1 MEVWIKFSIL
11 LIVAYV
17 FGSIPMSYLVGR
29 LRGMDMRKQGTG
41 QVGAGNLWRTASRK
55 LGFIVGVFDFLKGVI
70 MVLIARRVGLDP
82 GMQLSVG
89 LAVVIGHNWPVFL
102 KFHGGRGIAT
112 CLGIIIIMPCI
123 NIGEITTWPLVA
135 FFAVLAGGVVIYRRT
150 PVPILIGLILL
161 PIISAV
167 AGEPLPLN
175 LAYLAMLII
184 IVTKRLVAQPNHEKR
199 DISMGR
205 LLLNRLLY
213 DRDIGDRA
221 AWIHRKNIAK
231 KDGAA

>member
-1 MEVWIKFSIL
+1 MNVWLEFIIF
-11 LIVAYV
+11 IVISYL
-17 FGSIPMSYLVGR
+17 FGSIPASYLVGR

-41 QVGAGNLWRTASRK
+41 QVGAGNLWRTTSRT
-55 LGFIVGVFDFLKGVI
+55 LGLAVGIFDFFKGVI

-82 GMQLSVG
+82 GLQLSVG

-135 FFAVLAGGVVIYRRT
+135 FFGAAAGGVAIYRRT
-150 PVPILIGLILL
+150 PVPILIGLALL

-167 AGEPLPLN
+167 AREPLPLN
-175 LAYLAMLII
+175 LAYSAMFV
-184 IVTKRLVAQPNHEKR
+184 IVVVKRLVAQPAPEKR
-199 DISMGR
+199 EISMGR
-205 LLLNRLLY
+205 LLLNRFLY

-221 AWIHRKNIAK
+221 TWVHRKNIARK
-231 KDGAA
+231 NRAS

>member
-1 MEVWIKFSIL
+1 MDTWIKFII
-11 LIVAYV
+11 LIVVSYLL
-17 FGSIPMSYLVGR
+17 GSIPASYLVGR
-29 LRGMDMRKQGTG
+29 LRGMDVRKQGTG

-55 LGFIVGVFDFLKGVI
+55 LGFLVGIFDFFKGVI
-70 MVLIARRVGLDP
+70 MILIAWRLGLDP
-82 GMQLSVG
+82 GLQLAVG

-135 FFAVLAGGVVIYRRT
+135 FFAVLVAGVVIYHRT
-150 PVPILIGLILL
+150 PVPILLGLILL

-167 AGEPLPLN
+167 AHEPLLLN
-175 LAYLAMLII
+175 LAYLAMLLI
-184 IVTKRLVAQPNHEKR
+184 IVAKRLIAQPAPEKR
-199 DISMGR
+199 KTGMGH

-221 AWIHRKNIAK
+221 AWVHRKNITR
-231 KDGAA
+231 KDKAA